1 MTGLTFWPGWPHYV
15 IFLIFIGFG
24 GGLVFPSMYAMA
36 GSVWKEGGRKVFNAM
51 YVAHN
56 AGVAVGSALGGFVAS
71 LSFEYIFKA
80 NLFTYIIFLVI
91 AVFGYRKISGQ
102 QGKQMKLL
110 QERKR
115 NCIQPKF
122 RALLIL
128 CGSYLLCWVCYVQWF
143 STISTHT
150 QEIGISLKQYSLLWT
165 VNGAL
170 IVLAQPLMALALRRF
185 KNNLKT
191 QILVGMSIFIVSY
204 GVAGTANEFKGFM
217 AAIIILTVGEML
229 VWPVIPTIAND
240 LAPKGREG
248 FYQGIVNSTATG
260 GRMIG
265 PLLGGLLV
273 DLYGIL
279 ILFGVL
285 IFLLVLGLVLTYLY
299 DRPIKASEKEDAIAA
314 S

>member
-1 MTGLTFWPGWPHYV
+1 MPKSLWLIVIGLFVIMTGSSFLWPLNAIYIHDHLGKSLTVAGIVLTLNSAASVIGNLWGGILYDKIGGYRSILLGMIITVTAMTGLTFWPGWPHYV

-115 NCIQPKF
+115 IGIQPKF

-128 CGSYLLCWVCYVQWF
+128 CGAYLLCWVAMF
-143 STISTHT
+143 S
-150 QEIGISLKQYSLLWT
+150 
-165 VNGAL
+165 
-170 IVLAQPLMALALRRF
+170 
-185 KNNLKT
+185 
-191 QILVGMSIFIVSY
+191 
-204 GVAGTANEFKGFM
+204 GFPQLQH
-217 AAIIILTVGEML
+217 IHR
-229 VWPVIPTIAND
+229 
-240 LAPKGREG
+240 K
-248 FYQGIVNSTATG
+248 
-260 GRMIG
+260 
-265 PLLGGLLV
+265 
-273 DLYGIL
+273 
-279 ILFGVL
+279 
-285 IFLLVLGLVLTYLY
+285 
-299 DRPIKASEKEDAIAA
+299 
-314 S
+314 